1 VKFGTKEN
9 PLNFPGDFMS
19 LPIKESRYC
28 RPIIGESNKF
38 LLGVL
43 INQSFNSPLR
53 LWPWS
58 IRSILSTSKK
68 AAPDIYHSPL
78 LIIHVDGNH
87 PVFEHF
93 SILSGSLARFIYYRA
108 FGILVKMQIEFF
120 KVRVFL
126 GIVIIS
132 TNTKKNRTNILLFT
146 FVIDFTNADN
156 YSIVPNFT
164 KADKE

>member
-1 VKFGTKEN
+1 
-9 PLNFPGDFMS
+9 MS
-19 LPIKESRYC
+19 LPIKESRYS
-28 RPIIGESNKF
+28 RPIIGKSNKF

-53 LWPWS
+53 FWPWS
-58 IRSILSTSKK
+58 ISTVLSASKQS
-68 AAPDIYHSPL
+68 APDIHHSPL

-93 SILSGSLARFIYYRA
+93 SILSGSLSRFIHYRA
-108 FGILVKMQIEFF
+108 FGILVKRQIEFF

-126 GIVIIS
+126 GIVIIR
-132 TNTKKNRTNILLFT
+132 TNTKKNRINILLFS
-146 FVIDFTNADN
+146 FVIDFTKADN

-164 KADKE
+164 KANKE